1 MSLLFNFIY
10 DVFYNDVNQ
19 LIIIMPSETKEETIY
34 YVCPDNKCVP
44 FYLHTCPHNHTF
56 IYTINVT
63 FAETARLLFKDQLV
77 MVHVKK
83 YPQFKDEIIFST
95 IVKNEDNYIKPW
107 IDFHLKI
114 GVTRFIIYDNSN
126 ENTLPE
132 VLKKYITNNQV
143 VLIKWNYPYRL
154 PVSGISGQTTQQ
166 NHSIYAFKT
175 SKFIGLFDVDEYV
188 NIQRESGFS
197 DIHSF
202 LQNVILENKMNI
214 DNIGSFRLL
223 NKNFYNPDNL
233 STDGTDFLKITTCD
247 NILLEGREKNFVIP
261 KNVNTFSVHMI
272 TDGKQMVTLNHK
284 CIYFNHYIFLNKH
297 GKRGCEER
305 TQYIDGSIL
314 Y

>member
-1 MSLLFNFIY
+1 MSLLNFIY

-34 YVCPDNKCVP
+34 YIYPDNKCVP
-44 FYLHTCPHNHTF
+44 FYLHKCPHNHTF
-56 IYTINVT
+56 IYTIPVT
-63 FAETARLLFKDQLV
+63 FTDTVRLLLKNQLV
-77 MVHVKK
+77 TVPVKK

-95 IVKNEDNYIKPW
+95 IVKNEDKYIKQW

-114 GVTRFIIYDNSN
+114 GVARFIIYDNSN
-126 ENTLPE
+126 ENTLSE
-132 VLKKYITNNQV
+132 VLKNYIINNQV
-143 VLIKWNYPYRL
+143 VLIKWNYPYIL

-175 SKFIGLFDVDEYV
+175 SKFIGLFDIDEYV

-197 DIHSF
+197 DINSF
-202 LQNVILENKMNI
+202 LQNITVKNKINI
-214 DNIGSFRLL
+214 NNVGSFRLL

-233 STDGTDFLKITTCD
+233 STDGNDFLKITTCD
-247 NILLEGREKNFVIP
+247 KITLEGREKNFVIP

-272 TDGKQMVTLNHK
+272 TDGKQMVTLNHA
-284 CIYFNHYIFLNKH
+284 CIYFNHYIFLNKD
-297 GKRGCEER
+297 GNRGCHER
-305 TQYIDGSIL
+305 TPYIDDSIL